1 MLLANMANESGSYDQ
16 DLEDRIVKIIAKI
29 REKRC
34 RPCYQNIYTQLN
46 QGGKEININDLKV
59 FIGNMV
65 ENGLLINRG
74 CLEKES
80 FYLNN
85 GERNNVQD
93 ESEAESE
100 VQNNINSPPIENYI
114 NSPSIE
120 NYINEKFHDT
130 LINLINT
137 EVKKAVKLELQTLTN
152 DDKIECRNNM
162 EVTNDHM
169 EVTDDHLDNNR
180 LKDELF
186 TLRSKIKYKDNI
198 IKKLNNELKEIKQK
212 QSKNKL
218 NINNNDV
225 SKKTHNVVG
234 NKSEYRNDK
243 QDTVNGNKI
252 TRIRDTGFN
261 NEKFNSDRELNNSQR
276 SIDAEFYNNKNEV

>member
-1 MLLANMANESGSYDQ
+1 
-16 DLEDRIVKIIAKI
+16 
-29 REKRC
+29 
-34 RPCYQNIYTQLN
+34 
-46 QGGKEININDLKV
+46 
-59 FIGNMV
+59 MV

-100 VQNNINSPPIENYI
+100 VQNNINSPPIENYINSPPIENYINSPPIENYI

-225 SKKTHNVVG
+225 RQKTHNVVG

-276 SIDAEFYNNKNEV
+276 SIDAEFYNNKKRSITVLGDSIVKDVKPFKMR